1 MTAAITEAGSPAAPE
16 DRRPRWPAWALAAI
30 CVVAGALYA
39 WKIGAGQIGNAYY
52 TAAAKSMTA
61 SFSNFLFGSFDPIGV
76 VTVDKPP
83 MALWPQALAVA
94 VFGAH
99 GWVVLLPQVI
109 EGVAAVFLLH
119 RTVRLWAGEK
129 AALLAAGIFALT
141 PITVAINRDNN
152 PDTLLVLLLVA
163 AAYAFTR
170 SVRAESSAPRT
181 RWLLWCA
188 FFIGCGFLTKMLQ
201 AWIIVPGVALAYLV
215 GTTAP
220 WKRRVLDLLAAA
232 GVLIA
237 SSFWWVALHAWW
249 PGEKPYVG
257 GSTDGSAWDLII
269 GYNGL
274 SRVFGGEGPGPGGNF
289 QPPSGMEFPA
299 GGGGPGAGFGGQS
312 GITRMFDDAVGG
324 QISWLLP
331 LSLLVLVVVA
341 VAGVLKLRAKV
352 SSDPAERAGWFLW
365 GSWLVV
371 TALVF
376 SLAQGIF
383 HPYYTTMLAPAV
395 AAISAAGLVRFW
407 RAQSAAGLGWVLLP
421 LAVAITAVWTFIVV
435 SRTPA
440 WHGWT
445 RWAVVVLAVVAIGGV
460 AAAKFGVSALGRP
473 ALVVGL
479 VAVLLTPAVWSTATA
494 AEANNNGVIPAA
506 GPADGGFGGFPGG
519 SRGPDGFPGGQ
530 LPGGGFPGGQNPG
543 GQLPGGGLPGGGL
556 PGGGLPGGGV
566 PGGGFPGGTPP
577 TGGAQPPGLPGG
589 GVPMPGGG
597 FPGDGRGGPR
607 GGGMPG
613 FGVTELSAEQRR
625 VLDYAKRISPDAEI
639 TLAVNGGSMAA
650 SAFII
655 GSDET
660 VIGMGGFSGMDNAPN
675 TTQLDQWTTS
685 GRLRFILSGSGGRG
699 GGFPGGPGGGAT
711 QQRQQWIEQNCAKV
725 DQAAYGGSTM
735 TTQEQ
740 PWPMGQ
746 AQTLYD
752 CK

>member
-1 MTAAITEAGSPAAPE
+1 MTAAITEADSPTVPAE
-16 DRRPRWPAWALAAI
+16 RRQRWPALALAAI
-30 CVVAGALYA
+30 CVAAGALYA
-39 WKIGAGQIGNAYY
+39 WRIGAGQIGNAYY

-61 SFSNFLFGSFDPIGV
+61 SFSNFLFGSFDPVGV

-99 GWVVLLPQVI
+99 GWVVLLPQVV

-119 RTVRLWAGEK
+119 RTVRLWAGER

-170 SVRAESSAPRT
+170 CVRAESSGART

-220 WKRRVLDLLAAA
+220 VRRRVLDLLAAG

-249 PGEKPYVG
+249 PGSKPYIG

-274 SRVFGGEGPGPGGNF
+274 SRVFGGEGPGPGGGGF
-289 QPPSGMEFPA
+289 QPPSGVEVP
-299 GGGGPGAGFGGQS
+299 GGGMPGGGFAAGFGGPS

-341 VAGVLKLRAKV
+341 VAGAVRLRDEV
-352 SSDPAERAGWFLW
+352 PGDPAERAGWFLW
-365 GSWLVV
+365 GSWLLV

-395 AAISAAGLVRFW
+395 AAISAVGLMRFW
-407 RAQSAAGLGWVLLP
+407 RAGWVLLP
-421 LAVAITAVWTFIVV
+421 LAVAVTAAWTFIVV
-435 SRTPA
+435 SRTPS

-445 RWAVVVLAVVAIGGV
+445 RWVVVALAVAAIGGLV
-460 AAAKFGVSALGRP
+460 AAKLGAAAWGRP
-473 ALVVGL
+473 ALAIGL
-479 VAVLLTPAVWSTATA
+479 VAVLLTPAVWSTAAA
-494 AEANNNGVIPAA
+494 AEASGNGVIPAA
-506 GPADGGFGGFPGG
+506 GPPDAGFGGFPGAG
-519 SRGPDGFPGGQ
+519 RGPGA
-530 LPGGGFPGGQNPG
+530 
-543 GQLPGGGLPGGGL
+543 GGLP
-556 PGGGLPGGGV
+556 
-566 PGGGFPGGTPP
+566 
-577 TGGAQPPGLPGG
+577 GGAQPPGFPGSGQFPGG
-589 GVPMPGGG
+589 GLPPGNAPMPGG
-597 FPGDGRGGPR
+597 RGGPSGPG

-613 FGVTELSAEQRR
+613 FGRADLSADQRR
-625 VLDYAKRISPDAEI
+625 VLDYAKRTGPDAEI
-639 TLAVNGGSMAA
+639 TLAVNGGAMAA

-675 TTQLDQWTTS
+675 THQLDQWTKS
-685 GRLRFILSGSGGRG
+685 GRLRFVLSGSGNQR
-699 GGFPGGPGGGAT
+699 GGFPGGGAA
-711 QQRQQWIEQNCAKV
+711 QQRQRWIEQNCTKV
-725 DQAAYGGSTM
+725 DPATYGGST
-735 TTQEQ
+735 ESAPAQ
-740 PWPMGQ
+740 PGPMGQ

-752 CK
+752 CRS